1 MQRHFLR
8 AALLAVSLLTCSSLQ
23 AAPKSERELVIDETL
38 AQIKAEYV
46 HPERYPAIERNV
58 REHQQAGAYAA
69 AGSEEEFARLLTG
82 HLQEISKDKH
92 MSLRHQPN
100 VRTLRPGAFASTA
113 AKREQERRDNYGLRK
128 VEILPGNV
136 GYIDIFHFH
145 DDAAQ
150 AMGAFGAAMGFVA
163 NTDALIIDLRGHR
176 GGGEAMQLLASY
188 FFEKPFTVME
198 LRYRGNRT
206 VEAKSFAKVQGKRYL
221 GKPVWLLT
229 SGRTFSAGEA
239 FAYAMKS
246 LKRATLV
253 GATTRG
259 GGNPNM
265 MLPLRKDYLLSIPIG
280 ESISPVDGGSW
291 EGVGVQPDVA
301 VEERAALGVAHRAAL
316 ENLRELSKDETL
328 RASLTKQ
335 IEALEKG

>member
-1 MQRHFLR
+1 MRQHFFR
-8 AALLAVSLLTCSSLQ
+8 VALLALALLASSGLQ
-23 AAPKSERELVIDETL
+23 ASAKSEREHVIDETL
-38 AQIKAEYV
+38 ARIKAEYV
-46 HPERYPAIERNV
+46 HPERYPAIERKV
-58 REHQQAGAYAA
+58 RRHQQAGAYAA
-69 AGSEEEFARLLTG
+69 AASEAEFVRLLTG
-82 HLQEISKDKH
+82 HLQEVSQDKH

-100 VRTLRPGAFASTA
+100 VRALRPRAFASTA
-113 AKREQERRDNYGLRK
+113 AKREQERRGNYGLRK

-136 GYIDIFHFH
+136 GYIDIVHFH

-150 AMGAFGAAMGFVA
+150 AKEAYGAAMGFVA

-188 FFEKPFTVME
+188 FFEKEFTVME
-198 LRYRGNRT
+198 LRYRGDRT
-206 VEAKSFAKVQGKRYL
+206 VQARTFARIPGKRYL

-265 MLPLRKDYLLSIPIG
+265 MLPLRNDYLLSIPIG
-280 ESISPVDGGSW
+280 ESVSPVDGGSW

-301 VEERAALGVAHRAAL
+301 VDEGAALGIAHRAAL
-316 ENLRELSKDETL
+316 ETLRERSKDETL
-328 RASLTKQ
+328 RASLAQQ
-335 IEALEKG
+335 IAALDQR

>member
-1 MQRHFLR
+1 MRHPFLR
-8 AALLAVSLLTCSSLQ
+8 AAVLAVSLLSCSSLQ
-23 AAPKSERELVIDETL
+23 AGSKSERELVIDETL

-46 HPERYPAIERNV
+46 HPERYPAIEENV
-58 REHQQAGAYAA
+58 RKHQQAGTYAA
-69 AGSEEEFARLLTG
+69 AATEEEFVKLLTG

-100 VRTLRPGAFASTA
+100 VRTLRPSAFASTA

-136 GYIDIFHFH
+136 GYIDIFQFH
-145 DDAAQ
+145 DNAEQ
-150 AMGAFGAAMGFVA
+150 AKEAFGAAMGFVA
-163 NTDALIIDLRGHR
+163 NTDALIIDLRSHR

-188 FFEKPFTVME
+188 FFDKPFTVME
-198 LRYRGNRT
+198 LRYRGNRK
-206 VEAKSFAKVQGKRYL
+206 VEAKSFANVPGKRYL

-229 SGRTFSAGEA
+229 SNRTFSAGEA

-253 GATTRG
+253 GAITRG

-265 MLPLRKDYLLSIPIG
+265 MLPLRNDYLLSIPIG
-280 ESISPVDGGSW
+280 ESVSPVDGGSW
-291 EGVGVQPDVA
+291 EGVGVKPDVA
-301 VEERAALGVAHRAAL
+301 VEEKAALAVAHRAAL
-316 ENLRELSKDETL
+316 ETLRDRTKDETL
-328 RASLTKQ
+328 RASLVRQ
-335 IEALEKG
+335 LEALDKT

>member
-1 MQRHFLR
+1 MRHPFFR
-8 AALLAVSLLTCSSLQ
+8 AALLAVFLLSSSHLYG
-23 AAPKSERELVIDETL
+23 AEKSERALVIEETL
-38 AQIKAEYV
+38 ARIKAEYV
-46 HPERYPAIERNV
+46 HPERYPAIEQNV
-58 REHQQAGAYAA
+58 RKHQQAGAYAG
-69 AGSEEEFARLLTG
+69 AGSEEEFVKLLTS

-100 VRTLRPGAFASTA
+100 VRSLRPGAFTSTA

-145 DDAAQ
+145 DDAGQ
-150 AMGAFGAAMGFVA
+150 AKEAFGAAMGFVA

-198 LRYRGNRT
+198 LRYRGDRT
-206 VEAKSFAKVQGKRYL
+206 VQARSFADIRGKRYL

-239 FAYAMKS
+239 FAYSMKS

-265 MLPLRKDYLLSIPIG
+265 MLPLRNDYLLSIPIG
-280 ESISPVDGGSW
+280 ESVSPVDGGSW

-301 VEERAALGVAHRAAL
+301 VEEKAALGVAHRAAL
-316 ENLRELSKDETL
+316 ETLRDKAKDETL
-328 RASLTKQ
+328 RASLARQ
-335 IEALEKG
+335 LDALEKS

>member
-1 MQRHFLR
+1 MQRHLIR
-8 AALLAVSLLTCSSLQ
+8 AALLAASLLASAGLNA
-23 AAPKSERELVIDETL
+23 AAPTERELVIDETL

-46 HPERYPAIERNV
+46 HPERYPAIEQNV
-58 REHQQAGAYAA
+58 RKHQEAGAYGA
-69 AGSEEEFARLLTG
+69 AGSEEEFVKLLTS

-92 MSLRHQPN
+92 MSLRYQPN
-100 VRTLRPGAFASTA
+100 VRTLRPQAFASTA

-136 GYIDIFHFH
+136 GYLDVFHFH
-145 DDAAQ
+145 DDAEQ
-150 AMGAFGAAMGFVA
+150 AMEAFGAAMGFVA

-188 FFEKPFTVME
+188 FFDKPFTVME
-198 LRYRGNRT
+198 LRYRGNRK
-206 VEAKSFAKVQGKRYL
+206 VEAKSFANIPGKRYL

-239 FAYAMKS
+239 FAYSMKS

-280 ESISPVDGGSW
+280 ESVSPVDGGSW

-301 VEERAALGVAHRAAL
+301 TDEKAALGVAHRQAL
-316 ENLRELSKDETL
+316 ERLRNQAQDEGL
-328 RASLTKQ
+328 RASLAKQ
-335 IEALEKG
+335 IEALEKS

>member
-1 MQRHFLR
+1 MQASFFRT
-8 AALLAVSLLTCSSLQ
+8 ALLALTMLSCAGLHA
-23 AAPKSERELVIDETL
+23 AAPTERELVIDETL

-46 HPERYPAIERNV
+46 HPERYPAIEQNV
-58 REHQQAGAYAA
+58 RKHQQAGAYASA
-69 AGSEEEFARLLTG
+69 ASEEEFVKLLTT
-82 HLQEISKDKH
+82 HLQETSKDKH

-100 VRTLRPGAFASTA
+100 VRTLRPGAFTSTA

-136 GYIDIFHFH
+136 GYIDVFHFH
-145 DDAAQ
+145 DDAEQ
-150 AMGAFGAAMGFVA
+150 AMEAFGAAMGFVA

-198 LRYRGNRT
+198 LRYRGKRT
-206 VEAKSFAKVQGKRYL
+206 VQAKTFAKVPGRRYL

-265 MLPLRKDYLLSIPIG
+265 MLPLRNDYLLSIPIG
-280 ESISPVDGGSW
+280 ESVSPVDGGSW
-291 EGVGVQPDVA
+291 EGVGVKPDVP
-301 VEERAALGVAHRAAL
+301 VDEKAALGVAHRAAL
-316 ENLRELSKDETL
+316 ELLRERSKDEPL
-328 RASLTKQ
+328 RASLAKQ
-335 IEALEKG
+335 IEALEKS

>member
-1 MQRHFLR
+1 MQQGFFR
-8 AALLAVSLLTCSSLQ
+8 AALLAVSLLSCSVLH
-23 AAPKSERELVIDETL
+23 AAPTERELVIDETL

-46 HPERYPAIERNV
+46 HPERYPAIEQNV
-58 REHQQAGAYAA
+58 RKHQQAGAYTAA
-69 AGSEEEFARLLTG
+69 ASEEEFVKLLTG
-82 HLQEISKDKH
+82 HLQEISHDKH
-92 MSLRHQPN
+92 MSLKYQPN
-100 VRTLRPGAFASTA
+100 VRTLRPGAFTSTP

-128 VEILPGNV
+128 VEVLPGNV
-136 GYIDIFHFH
+136 GYIELFQFH
-145 DDAAQ
+145 DDAQQ
-150 AMGAFGAAMGFVA
+150 AKEAFGAAMGFVA
-163 NTDALIIDLRGHR
+163 NTDALIIDLRANR

-188 FFEKPFTVME
+188 FFEKEITVME

-206 VEAKSFAKVQGKRYL
+206 VQAKTFARIPGKRYL
-221 GKPVWLLT
+221 GKPVYVLT

-265 MLPLRKDYLLSIPIG
+265 MLPLRSDYLLSIPIG
-280 ESISPVDGGSW
+280 ESVSPVDGGSW
-291 EGVGVQPDVA
+291 EGIGVTPNVA
-301 VEERAALGVAHRAAL
+301 VDEKAALGVAHRQAL
-316 ENLRELSKDETL
+316 ELLRERSKDDTL

-335 IEALEKG
+335 IEALEKS